1 MGVVGR
7 LQTTILGKATR
18 QDDAYQATGAAP
30 IIDHGR
36 RRRTGGEGARFALI
50 GPRLDGRLRQAA
62 ALPLLAAAALRIEA
76 GISQA
81 LGPTAPRVHW
91 ESHQINYLPRIL
103 SSRCSRNLMTSRAV
117 VYYKPPHRG
126 GTGGGAYLQVPP
138 TSAMACLSEQ
148 VWASKTAGAPASLT
162 ASEEK
167 PPTQLSSSRELPR
180 LQHH

>member
-1 MGVVGR
+1 M
-7 LQTTILGKATR
+7 QTTILGKVTR
-18 QDDAYQATGAAP
+18 QDDAYQAAPAAAP
-30 IIDHGR
+30 IIDHERGR
-36 RRRTGGEGARFALI
+36 RPIRSDWPETGWSPPSGCRATAAGH
-50 GPRLDGRLRQAA
+50 RL
-62 ALPLLAAAALRIEA
+62 PAAAAIRIEA

-91 ESHQINYLPRIL
+91 ERHQINYLPRIL

-138 TSAMACLSEQ
+138 TSAMACPSEQ
-148 VWASKTAGAPASLT
+148 VWASKTGGAPASLT

-180 LQHH
+180 LEHH